1 MKYNSYR
8 GAYFYGSRVKNIHS
22 TDSDFDVVLTFNEK
36 PDWKEKKEIYGIISD
51 FDVENDIIIDAHIY
65 QINDILDP
73 ISPFRQNVKNEGI
86 FYAA

>member
-22 TDSDFDVVLTFNEK
+22 TD
-36 PDWKEKKEIYGIISD
+36 SD